1 MKPLYPSDSNGAG
14 CAGSYQGCVVC
25 GKENA
30 QGLKLE
36 FFHDEETDEV
46 STRCSFPPTAQG
58 FEGIV
63 HGGFISM
70 VLDEVMA
77 KACLQKKMPAVTGR
91 IEVRFKKPVHVEE
104 EVEFRGRV
112 LEVRG
117 KKIIAEAR
125 CLSRAGEG
133 RALAEGLFI
142 RAG

>member
-1 MKPLYPSDSNGAG
+1 MVTSLKPLYPSDSS
-14 CAGSYQGCVVC
+14 GSYQGCVVC

-30 QGLKLE
+30 QGLKLD

-58 FEGIV
+58 YEGV
-63 HGGFISM
+63 
-70 VLDEVMA
+70 
-77 KACLQKKMPAVTGR
+77 
-91 IEVRFKKPVHVEE
+91 VHVEE

>member
-1 MKPLYPSDSNGAG
+1 MKSLKPLCPSNSS
-14 CAGSYQGCVVC
+14 GSYQGCFVC

-30 QGLKLE
+30 QGLKLD

-58 FEGIV
+58 YEGVV

-70 VLDEVMA
+70 LLDEVMA
-77 KACLQKKMPAVTGR
+77 KACLQKKIPAVTGK

-125 CLSRAGEG
+125 CLSGAGEG